1 MNDHMIGYIALR
13 RLIGIVGLLFP
24 FILMIAY
31 KIMNQGPL
39 PGSISDYYYANEVC
53 QSILV
58 GSLCLIG
65 GFLFTYRGY
74 DKDYIPVRLASIFAI
89 GVAFFPTI
97 PNNPSSFNNLIGI
110 FHGAFAGLMFFSL
123 AIISLFVFTRTEN
136 RKSWNMTKRKKQ
148 RNIIYRTCG
157 IIMLGA
163 MVLIPVLIHIPLLK
177 PLHPMYWLETIV
189 VFFFSISWLIKG
201 ETILRDK
208 K

>member
-97 PNNPSSFNNLIGI
+97 PNNPSSFNV
-110 FHGAFAGLMFFSL
+110 
-123 AIISLFVFTRTEN
+123 LFTCDYLVIRVHKN
-136 RKSWNMTKRKKQ
+136 RKPKIMEYDKTQKTAQYHLSDLWYNHAWSHGVNTGSNSYTIIKTATPDVLA
-148 RNIIYRTCG
+148 RNNRG
-157 IIMLGA
+157 ILFLYFMA
-163 MVLIPVLIHIPLLK
+163 
-177 PLHPMYWLETIV
+177 Y
-189 VFFFSISWLIKG
+189 
-201 ETILRDK
+201 
-208 K
+208 